1 MLKSTKKELD
11 RIENQIKRDIDKKLD
26 NQFFDVMHSVDR
38 KLKEEEFHKQFEK
51 TEPIYEIIVVTTQ
64 NTIHKYVLN
73 EGDIFRVH
81 KNFLEI
87 TKKGYKTE
95 FINLHNIIRY
105 SITDLKGGK

>member
-26 NQFFDVMHSVDR
+26 NQFFDIMHNVDK
-38 KLKEEEFHKQFEK
+38 KLKEEEFCKQFEK
-51 TEPIYEIIVVTTQ
+51 TEPIYEINVVTTQ
-64 NTIHKYVLN
+64 NTIHNYVLN
-73 EGDIFRVH
+73 EGDIFRLN

-87 TKKGYKTE
+87 KKGNKME

>member
-11 RIENQIKRDIDKKLD
+11 RIENEIKRDVDKKLD
-26 NQFFDVMHSVDR
+26 NHFFDVMHNVDR
-38 KLKEEEFHKQFEK
+38 KIKEEEFRKQFEK
-51 TEPIYEIIVVTTQ
+51 TEPIYEINVITTQ
-64 NTIHKYVLN
+64 NTIHNYVLN
-73 EGDIFRVH
+73 EGDVFRLY

-87 TKKGYKTE
+87 IKGNKSE

>member
-26 NQFFDVMHSVDR
+26 NQFFDIMHSVDR
-38 KLKEEEFHKQFEK
+38 KMKEEEFRKQFEK
-51 TEPIYEIIVVTTQ
+51 TEPIYEINVVTTQ
-64 NTIHKYVLN
+64 NTIHNYVLN
-73 EGDIFRVH
+73 EGDIFRLN

-87 TKKGYKTE
+87 KKGNKME

>member
-26 NQFFDVMHSVDR
+26 NQFFDIMHSVD
-38 KLKEEEFHKQFEK
+38 KKMKEEEFRKQFEK
-51 TEPIYEIIVVTTQ
+51 TEPIYEINFVTTQ
-64 NTIHKYVLN
+64 NTIHNYVLN
-73 EGDIFRVH
+73 EGDIFRLN

-87 TKKGYKTE
+87 KKGNKRE